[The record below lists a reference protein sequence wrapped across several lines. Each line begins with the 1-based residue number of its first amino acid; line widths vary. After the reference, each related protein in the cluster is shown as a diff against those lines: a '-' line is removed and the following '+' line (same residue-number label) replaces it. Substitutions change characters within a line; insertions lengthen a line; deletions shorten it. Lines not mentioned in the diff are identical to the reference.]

1 MSLFFYPI
9 LTLGLIL
16 VAGYFAGRAANF
28 FRLPRISGYIVAGFA
43 FSPSIT
49 GIIAPQQIDDLF
61 GLTSEIAL
69 AFIAYC
75 IGGSL
80 LISRVRVL
88 GKGILWI
95 TFTQGL
101 GAFVCT
107 CLAVYAVGDFL
118 PSYISE
124 TGNTF
129 ISVVLILGGISVA
142 TAPAATMAVIHE
154 LRAKG
159 SLTTTLLG
167 VVALDDAFSII
178 VFSGAITIASQLIPG
193 SVDNSVILKGFI
205 TIAGAIAVGFIAGLI
220 FSYFLDPSKRPET
233 NLMLTL
239 GAIFL
244 VSGLSSNLGASPLL
258 ANMVMGFVIINK
270 VTHADELFNQLE
282 IIEETIFCLF
292 FTLAAAHFDT
302 RVFTTS
308 ALLGIVILIGR
319 FIGKLSGTFV
329 GGKISKTSPEI
340 YKYLGVTLLPQA
352 GLSLGLIFL
361 AKPIFNTEIFDL
373 LLNAM
378 LVSIILNEIISPP
391 LVKWAITKVGEN
403 KADR

>member
-88 GKGILWI
+88 EKGILWI

-178 VFSGAITIASQLIPG
+178 IFSITTTIASQLLPG

-329 GGKISKTSPEI
+329 GGKISKTPPEI
-340 YKYLGVTLLPQA
+340 YKYLGITLLPQA

-361 AKPIFNTEIFDL
+361 AKPIFSTEIFDL
-373 LLNAM
+373 LLSAM

-391 LVKWAITKVGEN
+391 LVKWSITKAGEN

>member
-9 LTLGLIL
+9 LTLGFIL

-28 FRLPRISGYIVAGFA
+28 FRLPRISGYIVTGFA

-49 GIIAPQQIDDLF
+49 GILAPQQIDDLF

-88 GKGILWI
+88 EKGILWI

-107 CLAVYAVGDFL
+107 CLAVYATGYFL

-178 VFSGAITIASQLIPG
+178 IFSITTIIASQLLLG
-193 SVDNSVILKGFI
+193 TVDNSVVLKGFI
-205 TIAGAIAVGFIAGLI
+205 TIAGALAVGFIGGLI

-258 ANMVMGFVIINK
+258 ANMIMGFVIINK

-302 RVFTTS
+302 RVFTSS

-319 FIGKLSGTFV
+319 LIGKLSGTFI
-329 GGKISKTSPEI
+329 GGKLSKTPPEI
-340 YKYLGVTLLPQA
+340 YKYLGITLLPQA

-361 AKPIFNTEIFDL
+361 AKPIFSTEIFDL
-373 LLNAM
+373 LLGAM

-391 LVKWAITKVGEN
+391 LVKWSITKAGEN

>member
-1 MSLFFYPI
+1 MSLFSYPI

-88 GKGILWI
+88 EKGILWI

-101 GAFVCT
+101 GAFVFT
-107 CLAVYAVGDFL
+107 CLAVYAAGDFL
-118 PSYISE
+118 QSYISE
-124 TGNTF
+124 TDNTF

-270 VTHADELFNQLE
+270 VSHADELFNQLE

-308 ALLGIVILIGR
+308 SLLGIVILIGR
-319 FIGKLSGTFV
+319 FVGKLSGTFV
-329 GGKISKTSPEI
+329 GGKISKTPPEI
-340 YKYLGVTLLPQA
+340 YKYLGITLLPQA

-361 AKPIFNTEIFDL
+361 AKPIFSTEIFDL
-373 LLNAM
+373 LLSAM

-391 LVKWAITKVGEN
+391 LVKWSITKAGEN